1 MEKTTKSLVSR
12 YQVEFKKNETCGVLN
27 DAPMTQYIDSKKVA
41 NFCKRLY
48 EQEGAI
54 IGYSEYSFALL
65 LDRANHINGYI
76 KVSEGGLAST
86 IVDIRKIVKA
96 ALDANASGVILMHN
110 HPSNSACPSKSDLE
124 ETDKLRK
131 ALNLF
136 DIALIDNI
144 ILAEDEF
151 FSFAEDEKQSY

>member
-41 NFCKRLY
+41 NFCKKLY

-65 LDRANHINGYI
+65 LDCANHINGYI

-96 ALDANASGVILMHN
+96 ALDANASGIILMHN
-110 HPSNSACPSKSDLE
+110 HPSNNPIPSMSDMN

-131 ALNLF
+131 ALNFF
-136 DIALIDNI
+136 DIALVDHI

-151 FSFAEDEKQSY
+151 FSFAGDNRQNY

>member
-41 NFCKRLY
+41 NFCKKLY

-65 LDRANHINGYI
+65 LDCANHINGYI

-96 ALDANASGVILMHN
+96 ALDANASGIILMHN
-110 HPSNSACPSKSDLE
+110 HPSNNPIPSMSDMN

-131 ALNLF
+131 ALNFF
-136 DIALIDNI
+136 DIALVDHI

-151 FSFAEDEKQSY
+151 FSFAGDTRQNY

>member
-1 MEKTTKSLVSR
+1 MEKTTKSLVFR

-136 DIALIDNI
+136 DIALIDHI

-151 FSFAEDEKQSY
+151 FSFAEDNRQNY